1 VPRIAAGKFAANNK
15 QSAKQTI
22 STMARM
28 IAIYKTPKDIEA
40 FDKHYFEVHIPLAKK
55 LPGLIKYDVGKRPII
70 SPTGHSDVYCIGTL
84 YFDSLDAIKTA
95 FASPEGEACAA
106 DRRIL
111 APNNDD
117 VQIYLF
123 DAADV

>member
-1 VPRIAAGKFAANNK
+1 
-15 QSAKQTI
+15 
-22 STMARM
+22 M

-70 SPTGHSDVYCIGTL
+70 SPTEHSDVYCIGTL

-95 FASPEGEACAA
+95 FASSEGQACAA

-123 DAADV
+123 DAVDV